1 MKNNNL
7 IPVYFGVAVAIGI
20 VIGSFLNFKDT
31 AVSVFTSSP
40 EESKIKKLINY
51 IQYDYVDEVNTDE
64 LLDGAINQIV
74 GKLDPHSVYFTRKQL
89 KLENE
94 KMQGNFVGV
103 GVQFRIFKD
112 SVVVVKVIEGG
123 PSKKIGLKA
132 GDRILMANK
141 DTLSGVQINNKGVI
155 SILKG
160 EPDTEVDLTIYRRSS
175 DTVAHYLLKRGEVP
189 IKSVSA
195 HFMINDSIGYIK
207 LERFALTSYDE
218 FKLSLDD
225 LIAKG
230 MKTLVFDLRDNGGG
244 FMSVANKIVDEFL
257 KKDKLIVFTKNK
269 KGDIKED
276 FATSK
281 GVFENNEVYVLIN
294 ENSASASEIVAGA
307 LQDNDRGT
315 IIGRRSFGKGLV
327 QQTMGLGDG
336 SAIRLTVARYY
347 TPTGRSIQKPY
358 DLSKGEEYYAH
369 FEERYSNGELVSADS
384 IKVNDSLRFKTP
396 KGKLVY
402 GGGGIV
408 PDIFV
413 GIDTTKSILNR
424 YALKMNDFAFEYVD
438 NHRNEFKDISID
450 SFVKNF
456 DTDER
461 ILDLYLEEL
470 DLSEPVS
477 NNVKERIQYY
487 LKTRFAYNIFDYNG
501 FYEVITQDDL
511 MIDKVNE
518 IEKENLII
526 VGNQLVE

>member
-7 IPVYFGVAVAIGI
+7 IPIYLGVAVAIGI
-20 VIGSFLNFKDT
+20 MIGSFLNFKNT

-40 EESKIKKLINY
+40 EESKIKRLINY

-64 LLDGAINQIV
+64 LLDGAINQII
-74 GKLDPHSVYFTRKQL
+74 GELDPHSVYFTRDEL
-89 KLENE
+89 KRETEEL
-94 KMQGNFVGV
+94 QGNFVGI
-103 GVQFRIFKD
+103 GVQFRLHKD
-112 SVVVVKVIEGG
+112 SVVVVKVIEGA
-123 PSKKIGLKA
+123 PSEKIGLKS

-141 DTLSGVQINNKGVI
+141 DTLSGVQINNNGVMA
-155 SILKG
+155 ILKG
-160 EPDTEVDLTIYRRSS
+160 APDTEVDLTVYRRSS

-189 IKSVSA
+189 IKSITA

-218 FKLSLDD
+218 FKRSLDD

-230 MKTLVFDLRDNGGG
+230 MKTLIFDLRDNGGG
-244 FMSVANKIVDEFL
+244 FMSVANQIVDEFL
-257 KKDKLIVFTKNK
+257 EKDKLIVFTKNK
-269 KGDIKED
+269 KGDINED

-336 SAIRLTVARYY
+336 SAIRLTTARYY

-358 DLSKGEEYYAH
+358 DLSKSKEYYAH

-384 IKVNDSLRFKTP
+384 IKVNDSLQFKTP

-413 GIDTTKSILNR
+413 GLDTTQFIQNR
-424 YALKMNDFAFEYVD
+424 YAIRINNFTFEYVD
-438 NHRNEFKDISID
+438 NHRNKFKDISID
-450 SFVKNF
+450 LFITSF

-470 DLSEPVS
+470 DLNGPISD
-477 NNVKERIQYY
+477 NTKNKIQDY
-487 LKTRFAYNIFDYNG
+487 LKASFAQNIFDDNG
-501 FYEVITQDDL
+501 FYEVIRQGDL
-511 MIDKVNE
+511 MIDKVSE
-518 IEKENLII
+518 IEKSN
-526 VGNQLVE
+526 